1 MGEIPICLLWLHYL
15 KWDIEMLAGLA
26 SSLLKELNVGG

>member
-1 MGEIPICLLWLHYL
+1 MFIVVALSKVGYR
-15 KWDIEMLAGLA
+15 MLAGLA